1 MQFVFLQNIPAF
13 HSAFVLLS
21 KRKPGRSQ
29 DPRQRPLIPPALEI
43 LFRLPEKEWKAKGQF
58 QKLSLVDTGL
68 RQVENNIKG
77 NMFAPAR
84 ARDPMQIV
92 DSMRRI
98 QSISKNTLCQSLAEG
113 VPYQFLDTLR
123 GVVAVCRDCRRP
135 LSLLKWQ
142 QDFFHW
148 EYIVQKNCLD
158 FH

>member
-1 MQFVFLQNIPAF
+1 MQFVFLQDIPAI
-13 HSAFVLLS
+13 HSAFVPLS

-68 RQVENNIKG
+68 RQVEQNINR
-77 NMFAPAR
+77 NMFAPAS
-84 ARDPMQIV
+84 ARDPMQFV
-92 DSMRRI
+92 DSMRGI
-98 QSISKNTLCQSLAEG
+98 KASFKNTLCRSLAEG

-135 LSLLKWQ
+135 LSSPERR
-142 QDFFHW
+142 QDSS
-148 EYIVQKNCLD
+148 L
-158 FH
+158 